1 MNYCFNSRPAFD
13 VYSPKIFLDIKK
25 RYDIEAE
32 GVFITTNADES
43 ALVRKTYP
51 NAQTCETSAYIREH
65 WAEFSLDLL
74 IHYEE
79 KYDCAPIWRYIYT
92 DRFLISRDYGYVIK
106 VASGLFSF
114 FEYVFNKYHIDIYYS
129 ECIATFQCYAAYLV
143 GKKCGVKYYAQ
154 TSARGKSASH
164 MYVLDHPYQN
174 LIGFNNNY
182 LAEEYTKEEY
192 EEAKKFW
199 NSFKE
204 KDEAPVYM
212 AVTGKRPQFKL
223 KFLALPFYRLWKR
236 FDSNLNDPYSY
247 MYFEGYKHIT
257 DSFKFYLRY
266 NYCKRFYKKADYTKK
281 YIYYPLH
288 FQPEASTLVCAEK
301 YEKQLFFID
310 SWAKSLPADTV
321 LYVKEHYAV
330 LGHRSISFYK
340 ELKKYPNVVL
350 IDPWESSRK
359 LMQNAVAVTTLTG
372 TAGWEA
378 MLLQKPVFIGGNIF
392 FENAPGVI
400 KVDDM
405 FENYLPKM
413 KTWKKPSDEAV
424 IKYLCA
430 YFRVIKP
437 GVDWYADSDDNIHLI
452 VDSLMSVIK

>member
-1 MNYCFNSRPAFD
+1 MNN
-13 VYSPKIFLDIKK
+13 
-25 RYDIEAE
+25 
-32 GVFITTNADES
+32 
-43 ALVRKTYP
+43 
-51 NAQTCETSAYIREH
+51 
-65 WAEFSLDLL
+65 
-74 IHYEE
+74 
-79 KYDCAPIWRYIYT
+79 
-92 DRFLISRDYGYVIK
+92 DY
-106 VASGLFSF
+106 
-114 FEYVFNKYHIDIYYS
+114 
-129 ECIATFQCYAAYLV
+129 
-143 GKKCGVKYYAQ
+143 
-154 TSARGKSASH
+154 
-164 MYVLDHPYQN
+164 
-174 LIGFNNNY
+174 
-182 LAEEYTKEEY
+182 
-192 EEAKKFW
+192 
-199 NSFKE
+199 
-204 KDEAPVYM
+204 
-212 AVTGKRPQFKL
+212 
-223 KFLALPFYRLWKR
+223 
-236 FDSNLNDPYSY
+236 
-247 MYFEGYKHIT
+247 
-257 DSFKFYLRY
+257 KFYLRY
-266 NYCKRFYKKADYTKK
+266 NYCKRFYQKADYKKK